1 MVTARSD
8 LSAPGR
14 SLLKDQR
21 GTVLFLTAVAML
33 LLGVLAVSFTLVAS
47 LESKM
52 GVNYTALVKALH
64 IAEGGIDGVK
74 RELIDYVNANGW
86 TGTWT
91 PVLVA
96 RSTACS
102 PATGVTFDDVPTGGA
117 SWDRTGGDATL
128 FLRDNDTSL
137 GVTWE
142 DGNECVDADG
152 IVTIRADGR
161 LASPAGAFG
170 ARKPLAVDVAWSA
183 GEVWDNAVNGGSGA
197 PGAVIQG
204 NAMVYGGV
212 RLVETGGGTAWA
224 MGGTSG
230 IRNNYQNG
238 PGAPAS
244 EQLRASTRAL
254 MNPTLLAQGDVALNA
269 GLLVEDGTVTF
280 SGGAT
285 AGLPQGSLT
294 DRKQTLDLAL
304 ANDFDPAGVTAIH
317 ADSTGPYPNPS
328 AFPRLSDA
336 VGGGDPRT
344 WEAMYNQDGLHITSA
359 PYVPGMGGGVGGN
372 VIDASIGEPA
382 GPGLRTFCVP
392 YPCGTSVT
400 INGVTSRFNLT
411 INVPARTATLVASG
425 IIVFDDFGTGP
436 GLIIGKKTGTAQL
449 DVIEYIGSA
458 VIFVE
463 DGSPGNCGPP
473 PCAGHLT
480 IEADVKT
487 APASFPTTVNPPVN
501 PPAPGTVNALGFVAE
516 RIGLA
521 RGADDSNLSG
531 ASQLT
536 LAGLFFAQS
545 QLYSCKQNEVL
556 GSLYSRVVTM
566 SCNVPKIAA
575 VKNMSSFVPARIIGG
590 STDGGTLTVLRWREG
605 VE

>member
-1 MVTARSD
+1 MVTTRSTRPAPRRSI
-8 LSAPGR
+8 LSDESGM
-14 SLLKDQR
+14 
-21 GTVLFLTAVAML
+21 VLFLTAVAML
-33 LLGVLAVSFTLVAS
+33 LLGILAVSFTLVAS
-47 LESKM
+47 LESKL

-64 IAEGGIDGVK
+64 IAEGGIEGVK
-74 RELIDYVNANGW
+74 RELIDYVNASGW

-91 PVLVA
+91 PVLAA

-102 PATGVTFDDVPTGGA
+102 AATSVTFDEVPADGA
-117 SWDRTGGDATL
+117 SWDRTGSDATL
-128 FLRDNDTSL
+128 FIRDNDTSP

-142 DGNECVDADG
+142 DGNECLDADG
-152 IVTIRADGR
+152 IITIRADGR
-161 LASPAGAFG
+161 LASAAGAFA
-170 ARKPLAVDVAWSA
+170 ARKPLAVDVAWST
-183 GEVWDNAVNGGSGA
+183 GGGWDNAVNGGSGA
-197 PGAVIQG
+197 PGAVIRG

-212 RLVETGGGTAWA
+212 RLVEAGGGIAWA

-238 PGAPAS
+238 AGAPAS
-244 EQLRASTRAL
+244 EQLRPSTRAL

-269 GLLVEDGTVTF
+269 GLLVENGTVTF

-285 AGLPQGSLT
+285 AGLPQGSVT

-304 ANDFDPAGVTAIH
+304 ANDFDPAGVAEIH
-317 ADSTGPYPNPS
+317 ADRTGPYPNPP

-336 VGGGDPRT
+336 VGAGDPRT

-359 PYVPGMGGGVGGN
+359 PYVPGAGGGLGGN

-411 INVPARTATLVASG
+411 IDVPAKTATLEASG
-425 IIVFDDFGTGP
+425 IIVFDNFGSGTG
-436 GLIIGKKTGTAQL
+436 LTIGKKSGTNRL
-449 DVIEYIGSA
+449 EVIEYVGSA

-463 DGSPGNCGPP
+463 DGSPGNCGAP

-480 IEADVKT
+480 IAADIKT
-487 APASFPTTVNPPVN
+487 PPASFPTAVNPPVI

-531 ASQLT
+531 AAQLT
-536 LAGLFFAQS
+536 LTGFFFAQS
-545 QLYSCKQNEVL
+545 QLYSCKQNEIL
-556 GSLYSRVVTM
+556 GSLYSRVISM

-575 VKNMSSFVPARIIGG
+575 VKNMSRFIPMRLIGG

-605 VE
+605 IQ